1 MTELLPILLE
11 MQEHAGPSR
20 IKELAE
26 SIPLNHFMM
35 HNSKPQ
41 RIRELLL
48 TEAIESSSLVIA
60 EVHKTLIEGA
70 QPAVCF
76 RNAMNIVPMKRNTMR
91 VLYGASGSYLPVVAE
106 GAKYTRNNE
115 NPTPVTFTAKKRGEI
130 ADISQELVD
139 DAQFDVIEMEVR
151 RAGYNAE
158 NTLNQVAL
166 STILENSGVE
176 HDTAGSN
183 QGIKAVASTRG
194 KIRGGAGGGFRPT
207 DLIMNP
213 EAETA
218 VLLDYLPIA
227 AYQKV
232 DNTFVTGD
240 VGPIMRMNAHVCD
253 VLVDA
258 GIGSTYTW
266 GYAADGEIGM
276 LVIDRDRAG
285 AIGMR
290 EDITMEDYKEPI
302 RDLVGMKVRMRFDVQ
317 KIHANAAAR
326 CEY

>member
-1 MTELLPILLE
+1 MTKLLPILLE

-20 IKELAE
+20 VKELAE

-35 HNSKPQ
+35 HNGKPQ

-48 TEAIESSSLVIA
+48 TEAIESASLVVV

-76 RNAMNIVPMKRNTMR
+76 RKAMNVIPMKSNTMR
-91 VLYGASGSYLPVVAE
+91 VNYGANGSYLPIVAE
-106 GAKYTRNNE
+106 GAAYTRNNE
-115 NPTPVTFTAKKRGEI
+115 NPTAVTFTAEKRGEI

-151 RAGYNAE
+151 RTGYNAE

-176 HDTAGSN
+176 HDTGGSN

-194 KIRGGAGGGFRPT
+194 KIRGGAGAGYRPT

-213 EAETA
+213 EAETI
-218 VLLDYLPIA
+218 VLQDYLPTA

-232 DNTFVTGD
+232 DSTFVTGEI
-240 VGPIMRMNAHVCD
+240 GPIMRMNAHVCD
-253 VLVDA
+253 ATIDSA
-258 GIGSTYTW
+258 IGSTYTW

-290 EDITMEDYKEPI
+290 EDITMEDFKEPV